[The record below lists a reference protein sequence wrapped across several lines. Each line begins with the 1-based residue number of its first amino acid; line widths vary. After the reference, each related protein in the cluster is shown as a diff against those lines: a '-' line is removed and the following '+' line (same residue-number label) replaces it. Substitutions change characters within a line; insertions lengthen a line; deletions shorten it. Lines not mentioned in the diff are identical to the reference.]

1 VTERRVTDYDAI
13 ADQYD
18 RRYAVQTY
26 GGVRDTIHGVL
37 GPQPLAAILDI
48 GCGTGHWL
56 AAMRGCARIVAG
68 MDLSAGMLTRAHAAA
83 PDAVLVQA
91 RAEQPPF
98 AAATF
103 DRIVCVNALHHF
115 ADRDA
120 FFADARRMLRPGG
133 ALLTIGLDPHTNR
146 DQWWAYDFFPE
157 ALALDRARFAPVR
170 ILRGEM
176 THAGFAWSESLEA
189 EHIESQRLLHEAFP
203 TGIPRGFTSQFMMID
218 DEAFDR
224 GVERLR
230 EAGGDTWLIA
240 DLRLYATIGWVG

>member
-1 VTERRVTDYDAI
+1 MTDRRVTDYDAI

-26 GGVRDTIHGVL
+26 DGIRDTIFSFL
-37 GPQPLAAILDI
+37 GSQPLAAILDV

-68 MDLSAGMLTRAHAAA
+68 VDLSGGMLARAHAAA
-83 PDAVLVQA
+83 PDAVLVRA
-91 RAEQPPF
+91 RAERPPF
-98 AAATF
+98 RDATF

-115 ADRDA
+115 ADREA
-120 FFADARRMLRPGG
+120 FFADARRLLKPGG
-133 ALLTIGLDPHTNR
+133 GLLTIGLDPHANR
-146 DQWWAYDFFPE
+146 DQWWVYDFFPE
-157 ALALDRARFAPVR
+157 ALVLDRARFAQVR

-176 THAGFAWSESLEA
+176 TKAGFAWAESVEA
-189 EHIESQRLLHEAFP
+189 EHIASQRLQHEAFP
-203 TGIPRGFTSQFMMID
+203 KGIPRGFTSQFMMID
-218 DEAFDR
+218 DEAFNG

-230 EAGGDTWLIA
+230 DAGGDTWLVA